1 MNSQSN
7 VSDNKHTITRILTV
21 DSKFKDVDRSK
32 TTSHF
37 QVSFPERINKVQKME
52 LTEYSGPSAVRMI
65 SARQQNNFFTLTLK
79 YKDDPTKILTT
90 VIKSPDT
97 YRIER
102 SIMTS
107 ATIIEFINN
116 INAQL
121 TAAGSDF
128 QFGSFKF
135 NHEIE
140 PSVSLNEIIMDRTIS
155 FVYDASVV
163 ANGNVSE
170 VILDFV
176 SPIPGQSAVP
186 LVFEKS
192 LGYILGFRKNKVFSS
207 SISTDDKYY
216 IVAESIVDLNDFKY
230 AYLIVDDFISNSES
244 NIITSEVKSQG
255 NCSGSL
261 IHGGNILGKI
271 IYRNELNYNMYNRV
285 ISTPREYY
293 GCVDIQKLKISLV
306 NEYGDYID
314 TQQLDWSFTLC
325 LTSAV

>member
-7 VSDNKHTITRILTV
+7 NSDNKRTITRILTV
-21 DSKFKDVDRSK
+21 DSKFKDDDRK
-32 TTSHF
+32 NTTSHF
-37 QVSFPERINKVQKME
+37 QVSFPERINEVTKME
-52 LTEYSGPSAVRMI
+52 IMEYSGPSAIRMI
-65 SARQQNNFFTLTLK
+65 SGAQQNNFFTLTLK
-79 YKDDPTKILTT
+79 YSDATPDATK

-121 TAAGSDF
+121 NVAGDDF
-128 QFGSFKF
+128 EYGSFKF
-135 NHEIE
+135 NHEIVAG
-140 PSVSLNEIIMDRTIS
+140 VSLNEIIMDRTIS
-155 FVYDASVV
+155 FVYDPTVAS
-163 ANGNVSE
+163 NVSE

-176 SPIPGQSAVP
+176 SPIPGQSTVP
-186 LVFEKS
+186 VVFEKS
-192 LGYILGFRKNKVFSS
+192 LGYILGFRKGKVSS
-207 SISTDDKYY
+207 SVLSNNKYY
-216 IVAESIVDLNDFKY
+216 IEAASLVDLNDFKY
-230 AYLIVDDFISNSES
+230 AYLIVDDFISNSET

-255 NCSGSL
+255 NCTGSL
-261 IHGGNILGKI
+261 RHGGNILGKI

-293 GCVDIQKLKISLV
+293 GSVDIQKLKIALV

-314 TQQLDWSFTLC
+314 TQELDWSFTLR
-325 LTSAV
+325 LTSTV

>member
-7 VSDNKHTITRILTV
+7 NSDNKRTITRILTV
-21 DSKFKDVDRSK
+21 DSKFKDDDRK
-32 TTSHF
+32 NTTSHF
-37 QVSFPERINKVQKME
+37 QVSFPERINEVTKME
-52 LTEYSGPSAVRMI
+52 IMEYSGPSAIRMI
-65 SARQQNNFFTLTLK
+65 SGAQQNNFFTLTLK
-79 YKDDPTKILTT
+79 YSDTTPDATK

-121 TAAGSDF
+121 NVAGDDF
-128 QFGSFKF
+128 EYGSFKF
-135 NHEIE
+135 NHEIVAG
-140 PSVSLNEIIMDRTIS
+140 VSLNEIIMDRTIS
-155 FVYDASVV
+155 FVYDTTSAS
-163 ANGNVSE
+163 NVSE

-176 SPIPGQSAVP
+176 SPIPGQSTVP
-186 LVFEKS
+186 FVFEKS
-192 LGYILGFRKNKVFSS
+192 LGYILGFRKGKVSS
-207 SISTDDKYY
+207 SVLSNNKYY
-216 IVAESIVDLNDFKY
+216 IEAASLVDLNDFKY
-230 AYLIVDDFISNSES
+230 AYLIVDDFISNSET

-255 NCSGSL
+255 NCAGSL
-261 IHGGNILGKI
+261 RHGGNILGKI

-293 GCVDIQKLKISLV
+293 GSVDIQKLKIALV

-314 TQQLDWSFTLC
+314 TQELDWSFTLR
-325 LTSAV
+325 LTSTV